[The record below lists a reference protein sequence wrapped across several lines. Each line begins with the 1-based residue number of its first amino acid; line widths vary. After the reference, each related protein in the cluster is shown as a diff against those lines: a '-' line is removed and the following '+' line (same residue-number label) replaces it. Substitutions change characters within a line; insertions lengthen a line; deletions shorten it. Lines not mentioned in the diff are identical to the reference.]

1 MKKNIVLFSFLFV
14 LLSSCKTYYTVDNTK
29 SSFNKIDKKLDG
41 KESTDIDIM
50 IAPYKAKLS
59 AKMNEALGYSDGL
72 LKKQPEST
80 LGNWVAD
87 AIVNGAERHGSLKVD
102 FGVQNYGG
110 VRIKELTKGEITL
123 GKIYEL
129 MPFNNYVVVLEA
141 DGATTKK
148 LFDRMALYGGWPISK
163 SVHYVIKDDQATG
176 ITINGQTFDINKN
189 YIIALP
195 DYVANGGDKC
205 SFLKDAKR
213 LDIDQV
219 LIRDILVEE
228 VQIANKEGK
237 HINSKIEGRVVK

>member
-1 MKKNIVLFSFLFV
+1 MKKNILLFSFLFV
-14 LLSSCKTYYTVDNTK
+14 LLSSCKTYYSVDNTK
-29 SSFNKIDKKLDG
+29 SSFNKIDKKLDS
-41 KESTDIDIM
+41 KECSDIDLM
-50 IAPYKAKLS
+50 IAPYKDKLS
-59 AKMNEALGYSDGL
+59 AKMNETLGYSDGL
-72 LKKQPEST
+72 LKRQPEST

-87 AIVNGAERHGSLKVD
+87 AIVNGAERHGSVKVD

-110 VRIKELTKGEITL
+110 VRIKELTNGEITL

-141 DGATTKK
+141 DGTATRQ
-148 LFDRMALYGGWPISK
+148 LLDRMALYGGWPISK
-163 SVHYVIKDDQATG
+163 SVHYTIKEDKATG
-176 ITINGQTFDINKN
+176 ITINGQPFDIDKT

-205 SFLKDAKR
+205 SFLKDTKR
-213 LDIDQV
+213 IDIDQV

-228 VQIANKEGK
+228 VQIASKEGK